1 MMVVVFMLG
10 SMFGALVGVSLLAIL
25 QVGTQGE

>member
-1 MMVVVFMLG
+1 MVVVFMLG

>member
-1 MMVVVFMLG
+1 MVVVFMLG

-25 QVGTQGE
+25 QVGAQGE